1 MKNVFLYFNRQKFFY
16 NNFILTKNIKKNM
29 QKDKI
34 KTPKGPKMSLD
45 FPTSPKK
52 KQSAVKIE
60 NEVKNEDLNHD
71 ISDSELESIYTWV
84 DEVPIK
90 RPKKNI

>member
-1 MKNVFLYFNRQKFFY
+1 
-16 NNFILTKNIKKNM
+16 M

-34 KTPKGPKMSLD
+34 KTPKGSKISLD